1 MKYFNPGLDEDD
13 NEELVDKLKSNWSKF
28 VSFIKDG
35 FSSSKKKYKWGPFEM
50 AAIVRKID
58 TASSIME
65 AEMKRF

>member
-1 MKYFNPGLDEDD
+1 M
-13 NEELVDKLKSNWSKF
+13 VDKFKSNWTKF
-28 VSFIKDG
+28 VNFIKEG
-35 FSSSKKKYKWGPFEM
+35 VSSKKKYKWGPFEM